1 MSQSAVRALSESMA
15 EKAREERGLAIRLGM
30 LAAEGKTDTI
40 EAKRVRER
48 LAFAQR
54 TLRDYRAWLAEL
66 RASAS

>member
-15 EKAREERGLAIRLGM
+15 EKAREARSLAIRLGM
-30 LAAEGKTDTI
+30 LAAEGKSDTI

-48 LAFAQR
+48 MAFAQR

>member
-1 MSQSAVRALSESMA
+1 MSQSAVQALSESMA
-15 EKAREERGLAIRLGM
+15 EKAREERSLAIRLGM
-30 LAAEGKTDTI
+30 LAAEGKSDTI

-66 RASAS
+66 SAPAP